1 MKKKIPVQY
10 TSREFGSIKEELVR
24 HAKRY
29 YPEQFQDF
37 NEAGFGSLMLDTV
50 AYVGDML
57 SFYLDY
63 QANESFLDTANE
75 FNNVVK
81 LSKQL
86 GYKFDN
92 SVSSTGIA
100 SFYVLVPA
108 DESGIGPD
116 SRYLPVLKKNST
128 FTAMN
133 GTEFILGED
142 VRFDSSNVEVAI
154 GRVDEDS
161 GLPTYFAIKSYGTVI
176 SGKYV
181 TVTVDVGD
189 YKKFNKIEIPI
200 ENLVEIISVRDT
212 EGFEYYE
219 VENLMQDVVYKS
231 IINRT
236 STNDRVDS
244 FLRPYYV
251 PRRFVLEK
259 TFDSAFLQF
268 GSGLSDSE
276 STKEEI
282 SDPSAVALKFTAKN
296 YISNTYFDP
305 SRLIESEKMGIV
317 PSNTTLSVT
326 ARVNSSEDISISS
339 NTLTSVGNV
348 SLEFEEPASLDRN
361 ILSFIRRSVEVNN
374 EEPIIG
380 KETIID
386 TQDIKKRAQSFFST
400 QNRAVTRDDYRA
412 ILYRMPGKFGAIKRA
427 NVIRDEDS
435 YKRNLNIYLLSADHN
450 GKLIKT
456 GQSLKENVR
465 IWLQQNK
472 MINDTIDII
481 DGKIVNLS
489 IRFSIINDS
498 RFVKENVLISCLNNL
513 RTKMTHI
520 PEMGEPF
527 SISDVYRVLRDTDG
541 VLDVV
546 NVVIENKVGGSYS
559 NTNLDIE
566 RQKSPDNRYIDMPQ
580 NAVWEI
586 KFPNEDIRGTVV

>member
-86 GYKFDN
+86 GYKVDN
-92 SVSSTGIA
+92 SVSSIGIA
-100 SFYVLVPA
+100 SFYILVPA

-116 SRYLPVLKKNST
+116 SRYLPILKKNST

-133 GTEFILGED
+133 GVEFILAED
-142 VRFDSSNVEVAI
+142 VRFDSTNVEVAI

-181 TVTVDVGD
+181 TVTIDVGD

-200 ENLVEIISVRDT
+200 ENLVEIVSVRDA

-219 VENLMQDVVYKS
+219 VENLMQDVVYRS

-282 SDPSAVALKFTAKN
+282 ADPSAVALKFTAKN

-400 QNRAVTRDDYRA
+400 QNRAVTRDDYRS

-435 YKRNLNIYLLSADHN
+435 YKRNLNIYLLSADRN
-450 GKLIKT
+450 GKLMKT

-465 IWLQQNK
+465 IWLQHNK

-498 RFVKENVLISCLNNL
+498 RFAKENVLINSLNNL
-513 RTKMTHI
+513 RTKMSYI

-527 SISDVYRVLRDTDG
+527 MISDVYRILRDTDG

-566 RQKSPDNRYIDMPQ
+566 RQKSPDNRYIDIPQ

-586 KFPNEDIRGTVV
+586 KFLNEDIRGTVV

>member
-10 TSREFGSIKEELVR
+10 TSREFSTIKEELVR

-81 LSKQL
+81 LAKQL

-92 SVSSTGIA
+92 SISSTGIA
-100 SFYVLVPA
+100 SFYALVPA
-108 DESGIGPD
+108 DESGTGPD
-116 SRYLPVLKKNST
+116 SRYLPILKKNST
-128 FTAMN
+128 FTATN
-133 GTEFILGED
+133 GTEFILEED
-142 VRFDSSNVEVAI
+142 VRFDSNDVEVAI
-154 GRVDEDS
+154 GRINEDS
-161 GLPTYFAIKSYGTVI
+161 GLPTYFAVKANGTVI
-176 SGKYV
+176 SGKYT
-181 TVTVDVGD
+181 TVTVEVGD

-200 ENLVEIISVRDT
+200 ENLVEIVNVRDA

-219 VENLMQDVVYKS
+219 VENLMQDVVYRS
-231 IINRT
+231 VTNRV

-276 STKEEI
+276 SSKEEVA
-282 SDPSAVALKFTAKN
+282 DPSIVALKFTAKD

-305 SRLIESEKMGIV
+305 SRLIETEKMGIV

-326 ARVNSSEDISISS
+326 ARVNTSDEISISS
-339 NTLTSVGNV
+339 NTLTSVGNI

-361 ILSFIRRSVEVNN
+361 VLSFIRRSIEVNN

-380 KETIID
+380 KENIID
-386 TQDIKKRAQSFFST
+386 TQDIKKMAQSFFST
-400 QNRAVTRDDYRA
+400 QNRAVTKDDYKA

-435 YKRNLNIYLLSADHN
+435 YKRNLNVYLLSADQN
-450 GKLIKT
+450 GKLIKP

-465 IWLQQNK
+465 TWLQQNK

-498 RFVKENVLISCLNNL
+498 RFAKENVLTDCLNNL
-513 RTKMTHI
+513 KSKMGSL

-527 SISDVYRVLRDTDG
+527 MISDVYRVLRDTDG

-546 NVVIENKVGGSYS
+546 SVVVENKVGGSYS

-566 RQKSPDNRYIDMPQ
+566 QQKSPDNRYIDIPQ
-580 NAVWEI
+580 NVVWEI
-586 KFPNEDIRGTVV
+586 KFPNDDIKGAVV

>member
-10 TSREFGSIKEELVR
+10 TSREFSTIKEELVR

-81 LSKQL
+81 LAKQL

-92 SVSSTGIA
+92 SISSTGIA
-100 SFYVLVPA
+100 SFYALVPA
-108 DESGIGPD
+108 DESGTGPD
-116 SRYLPVLKKNST
+116 SRYLPILKKNST
-128 FTAMN
+128 FTATN
-133 GTEFILGED
+133 GTEFILEED
-142 VRFDSSNVEVAI
+142 VRFDSNDVEVAI
-154 GRVDEDS
+154 GRINEDS
-161 GLPTYFAIKSYGTVI
+161 GLPTYFAVKANGTVI
-176 SGKYV
+176 SGKYT
-181 TVTVDVGD
+181 TVTVEVGD

-200 ENLVEIISVRDT
+200 ENLVEIVNVRDA

-219 VENLMQDVVYKS
+219 VENLMQDVVYRS
-231 IINRT
+231 VTNRV

-276 STKEEI
+276 SSKEEVA
-282 SDPSAVALKFTAKN
+282 DPSIVALKFTAKD

-305 SRLIESEKMGIV
+305 SRLIETEKMGIV

-326 ARVNSSEDISISS
+326 ARVNTSDEISISS
-339 NTLTSVGNV
+339 NTLTSVGNI

-361 ILSFIRRSVEVNN
+361 VLSFIRRSIEVNN

-380 KETIID
+380 KENIID
-386 TQDIKKRAQSFFST
+386 TQDIKKMAQSFFST
-400 QNRAVTRDDYRA
+400 QNRAVTKDDYKA

-435 YKRNLNIYLLSADHN
+435 YKRNLNVYLLSADQN
-450 GKLIKT
+450 GKLIKP

-465 IWLQQNK
+465 TWLQQNK

-498 RFVKENVLISCLNNL
+498 RFAKENVLTDCLNNL
-513 RTKMTHI
+513 KSKMGYL

-527 SISDVYRVLRDTDG
+527 MISDVYRVLRDTDG

-546 NVVIENKVGGSYS
+546 SVVVENKVGGSYS

-566 RQKSPDNRYIDMPQ
+566 QQKSPDNRYIDMPQ
-580 NAVWEI
+580 NVVWEI
-586 KFPNEDIRGTVV
+586 KFPNDDIKGAVV